1 MNLGMRLREQLQ
13 DEIPR
18 EKLSHLSNSFDVIG
32 DIAVVSIPPD
42 IEDYKEKIAKTI
54 LVTHRNVVCVLNK
67 ISKLEGEERV
77 GSFEVLAGSGT
88 VTLHREFGYRY
99 RLDVS
104 KVFFTPRLAF
114 ERNRITRMVRPEEK
128 VLVPFCGVGPFAIPI
143 ASLGSRVVAVEKN
156 SKAFGW
162 LTENAR
168 LNRVFHNITLIRGD
182 VSAII
187 LFLKPDF
194 DRAIVP
200 TPYGMDQIL
209 DIISPV
215 VKKGG
220 KINFYTF
227 KKSFQIEGLINK
239 FSAMDF
245 TVEFYRRCGNVAPG
259 VSRWVFDLA
268 KS

>member
-1 MNLGMRLREQLQ
+1 MNLGMKLREQLQ

-18 EKLSHLSNSFDVIG
+18 EKLNYISNSFDVIG

-42 IEDYKEKIAKTI
+42 IEDYKEQIAKTI
-54 LVTHRNVVCVLNK
+54 LLTHRNIVCVLNK

-77 GSFEVLAGSGT
+77 GGFEVLAGGGT

-114 ERNRITRMVRPEEK
+114 ERNRITTMVRSGEK
-128 VLVPFCGVGPFAIPI
+128 VIIPFCGVGPFAIPI
-143 ASLGSRVVAVEKN
+143 ASAGSRVVAVEKN
-156 SKAFGW
+156 SEACGW
-162 LTENAR
+162 LSENAR
-168 LNRVFHNITLIRGD
+168 LNRVFDNITLIRGD
-182 VSAII
+182 ASTII
-187 LFLKPDF
+187 PLLKPDF

-209 DIISPV
+209 DIVSPV

-227 KKSFQIEGLINK
+227 KKGLQIDGLIKK
-239 FSAMDF
+239 FNARDF
-245 TVEFYRRCGNVAPG
+245 TVEFYRSCGNVAPG